1 MKRNIEAIKRAEI
14 KMSQMSGKAKEYY
27 NNTQDGSWI
36 EEYDGEFIIKYGN
49 GEEEKYSNLKEMDE
63 AFSALYDD
71 VTVEII
77 ADEIVEGNKAQ
88 AKMIVDMYNK
98 LYGNEPVDILKD
110 YENDYLTINTGSDG
124 CEYAWYLYESKEKAV
139 NLSTGKMIDKDEIE
153 DYFFYEI

>member
-1 MKRNIEAIKRAEI
+1 MKRNIEAMKRAEI

-27 NNTQDGSWI
+27 NNTQDGSWV
-36 EEYDGEFIIKYGN
+36 EEYNDEFIIKYGN
-49 GEEEKYSNLKEMDE
+49 GEEYRYSNLKKMDE

-71 VTVEII
+71 ITIEII

-88 AKMIVDMYNK
+88 AKMIADMYNE
-98 LYGNEPVDILKD
+98 LYGDEPVDILKD
-110 YENDYLTINTGSDG
+110 YENDYLTINKGSDG
-124 CEYAWYLYESKEKAV
+124 YEYAWYLYENKEKAV